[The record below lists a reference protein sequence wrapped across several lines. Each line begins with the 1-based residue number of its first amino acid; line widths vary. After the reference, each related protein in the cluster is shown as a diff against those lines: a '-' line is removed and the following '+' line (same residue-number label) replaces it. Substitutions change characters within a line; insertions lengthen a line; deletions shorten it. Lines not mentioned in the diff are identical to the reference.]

1 MFGYGSLSHP
11 NDAANGTQTITGK
24 RDTRSPPFRSS
35 LFAQSRPFR
44 KSTKWR
50 KHLRL
55 QQGDYGL
62 VENTAVTPDAAA
74 AAGSKPAA
82 GGVGEEAM
90 SASDQAGEYA
100 WLQAQKPRKGDL
112 KVFLRQVN
120 GMSGTWFHGQADHGV
135 SAKERYAKRRAQHGN
150 EDERN
155 EKRGF
160 HDIRTHTSEVR
171 LQGYE
176 QPREEEQEDQENKK
190 IAKGKSTAVPATP
203 AKSVGARYESSSPDG
218 TAARFAAVSELSTPV
233 PEPGAVTPETA
244 TLSSGLSGATKLL
257 SRNLAAELD
266 DVAAAKRV
274 FDRVQ
279 ALMKNDGWMQLFKP
293 IPKRQA
299 D

>member
-35 LFAQSRPFR
+35 LFALSRPFR

-160 HDIRTHTSEVR
+160 HDIRTVTSN
-171 LQGYE
+171 
-176 QPREEEQEDQENKK
+176 QEKKNKKIKKTRK

-218 TAARFAAVSELSTPV
+218 TAASFAAVSELSTPV